1 MNFVCKEYTISQ
13 RKTKSKM
20 TEPFPQLLW
29 SKNYDGDWGIE
40 KVGRWGSDWVGV
52 GDKTYWKQ
60 YRKEK
65 REYDKKYKNTEW
77 ADKTPCPPEFKKRIK
92 VITKKTYWDK
102 LSEELRKDV
111 LFTWKMVELNQ
122 SINGLN

>member
-1 MNFVCKEYTISQ
+1 
-13 RKTKSKM
+13 M

-29 SKNYDGDWGIE
+29 SKNYDGEWGIE
-40 KVGRWGSDWVGV
+40 KVGKWGSDWVGV

-65 REYDKKYKNTEW
+65 TEYDNKYKNTEW

-92 VITKKTYWDK
+92 MIYPVSKKQLELIKLNYLLTKK
-102 LSEELRKDV
+102 
-111 LFTWKMVELNQ
+111 
-122 SINGLN
+122 